1 MAENGSHSWPAV
13 TVSDVALRSRNPIR
27 RIIEG
32 LKKPA
37 LPEKPHIPLSI
48 GASGACDPYSVTHPR
63 KEIP

>member
-1 MAENGSHSWPAV
+1 MAEKIPSHCWPAV

-32 LKKPA
+32 LKKPV

-48 GASGACDPYSVTHPR
+48 GALPAR
-63 KEIP
+63 RAR